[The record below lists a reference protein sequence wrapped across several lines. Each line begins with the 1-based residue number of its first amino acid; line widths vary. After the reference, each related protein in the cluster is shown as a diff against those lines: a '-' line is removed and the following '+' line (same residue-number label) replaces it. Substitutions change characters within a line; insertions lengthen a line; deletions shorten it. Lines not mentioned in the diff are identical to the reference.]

1 MKINKIF
8 IIVSLI
14 IFSLNKISATA
25 QAPDYLII
33 EKDTLK
39 LHCNPLETYFE
50 KNPLPDNTFTT
61 ISTGLWRGYIAYFK
75 IKNNKLILIALT
87 CVTLTS
93 CGSWVR
99 IGDLTSISNRN
110 LDDSKTYVLLNRE
123 VEETADSDS
132 DALEQAIDNLT
143 KKYEGEFLRNVKV
156 YVKSNGKK
164 VKVVGDVWGT
174 QTTLI
179 NVSTEANAKVILNV
193 GDSVVF
199 KRKGKLTDGKIIGV
213 NSNLV
218 IVEYDGDKKVE
229 LKYDEVT
236 KTNK

>member
-1 MKINKIF
+1 MKNKILLF
-8 IIVSLI
+8 
-14 IFSLNKISATA
+14 
-25 QAPDYLII
+25 
-33 EKDTLK
+33 
-39 LHCNPLETYFE
+39 
-50 KNPLPDNTFTT
+50 
-61 ISTGLWRGYIAYFK
+61 GL
-75 IKNNKLILIALT
+75 
-87 CVTLTS
+87 TLTLAS
-93 CGSWVR
+93 CGSWNR
-99 IGDLTSISNRN
+99 IGDLTTIGNRN
-110 LDDSKTYVLLNRE
+110 VDDSKKYTLLTRE
-123 VEETADSDS
+123 VEAVAEADA
-132 DALEQAIDNLT
+132 DAMEQAVDNLT

-164 VKVVGDVWGT
+164 VKVVGDVWGI
-174 QTTLI
+174 QNTLI

-218 IVEYDGDKKVE
+218 IVEYDGNKKVE

>member
-1 MKINKIF
+1 MKNKILLF
-8 IIVSLI
+8 
-14 IFSLNKISATA
+14 
-25 QAPDYLII
+25 
-33 EKDTLK
+33 
-39 LHCNPLETYFE
+39 
-50 KNPLPDNTFTT
+50 
-61 ISTGLWRGYIAYFK
+61 GL
-75 IKNNKLILIALT
+75 
-87 CVTLTS
+87 TLTLAS
-93 CGSWVR
+93 CGSWNR
-99 IGDLTSISNRN
+99 IGDLTTIGNRN
-110 LDDSKTYVLLNRE
+110 VDDSKKYTLLTRE
-123 VEETADSDS
+123 VEAVAEADA
-132 DALEQAIDNLT
+132 DAMEQAVDNLT

-174 QTTLI
+174 QNTLI

-218 IVEYDGDKKVE
+218 IVEYDGDKKME

>member
-1 MKINKIF
+1 MKNKILLF
-8 IIVSLI
+8 GLTLSL
-14 IFSLNKISATA
+14 A
-25 QAPDYLII
+25 
-33 EKDTLK
+33 
-39 LHCNPLETYFE
+39 
-50 KNPLPDNTFTT
+50 
-61 ISTGLWRGYIAYFK
+61 
-75 IKNNKLILIALT
+75 
-87 CVTLTS
+87 S
-93 CGSWVR
+93 CGSWNR
-99 IGDLTSISNRN
+99 IGDLTTIGNRN
-110 LDDSKTYVLLNRE
+110 VDDSKKYTLLTRE
-123 VEETADSDS
+123 VEAVAEADA
-132 DALEQAIDNLT
+132 DAMEQAVDNLT

-174 QTTLI
+174 QNTLI
-179 NVSTEANAKVILNV
+179 NVSTEANAKGTLNV

-218 IVEYDGDKKVE
+218 IVEFDGDRKVE

>member
-1 MKINKIF
+1 MKNKI
-8 IIVSLI
+8 IL
-14 IFSLNKISATA
+14 L
-25 QAPDYLII
+25 
-33 EKDTLK
+33 
-39 LHCNPLETYFE
+39 
-50 KNPLPDNTFTT
+50 
-61 ISTGLWRGYIAYFK
+61 GL
-75 IKNNKLILIALT
+75 
-87 CVTLTS
+87 TLTLAS
-93 CGSWVR
+93 CGSWNR
-99 IGDLTSISNRN
+99 IEDLTTIGNRN
-110 LDDSKTYVLLNRE
+110 VDDSKKYTLLTRE
-123 VEETADSDS
+123 VEAVAEADA
-132 DALEQAIDNLT
+132 DAMEQAVDNLT

-174 QTTLI
+174 QNTLI

>member
-1 MKINKIF
+1 MKNKILLF
-8 IIVSLI
+8 GLTLSL
-14 IFSLNKISATA
+14 A
-25 QAPDYLII
+25 
-33 EKDTLK
+33 
-39 LHCNPLETYFE
+39 
-50 KNPLPDNTFTT
+50 
-61 ISTGLWRGYIAYFK
+61 
-75 IKNNKLILIALT
+75 
-87 CVTLTS
+87 S
-93 CGSWVR
+93 CGSWNR
-99 IGDLTSISNRN
+99 IGDLTTIGNRN
-110 LDDSKTYVLLNRE
+110 VDDSKKYTLLTRE
-123 VEETADSDS
+123 VEAVAEADA
-132 DALEQAIDNLT
+132 DAMEQAVDNLT

-164 VKVVGDVWGT
+164 VKVVGDVWGK
-174 QTTLI
+174 QNTLI

>member
-1 MKINKIF
+1 MKNKILLF
-8 IIVSLI
+8 
-14 IFSLNKISATA
+14 
-25 QAPDYLII
+25 
-33 EKDTLK
+33 
-39 LHCNPLETYFE
+39 
-50 KNPLPDNTFTT
+50 
-61 ISTGLWRGYIAYFK
+61 GL
-75 IKNNKLILIALT
+75 
-87 CVTLTS
+87 TLTLAS
-93 CGSWVR
+93 CGSWNR
-99 IGDLTSISNRN
+99 IGDLTTIGNRN
-110 LDDSKTYVLLNRE
+110 VDDSKKYTLLTRE
-123 VEETADSDS
+123 VEAVAEADA
-132 DALEQAIDNLT
+132 DAMEQAVDNLT

-174 QTTLI
+174 QNTLI

-218 IVEYDGDKKVE
+218 IVEYDGNKKVE

>member
-1 MKINKIF
+1 MKNR
-8 IIVSLI
+8 IIL
-14 IFSLNKISATA
+14 L
-25 QAPDYLII
+25 
-33 EKDTLK
+33 
-39 LHCNPLETYFE
+39 
-50 KNPLPDNTFTT
+50 
-61 ISTGLWRGYIAYFK
+61 GL
-75 IKNNKLILIALT
+75 
-87 CVTLTS
+87 TLTLAS
-93 CGSWVR
+93 CGSWNR
-99 IGDLTSISNRN
+99 IGDLTTIGNRN
-110 LDDSKTYVLLNRE
+110 VDDSKKYTLLTRE
-123 VEETADSDS
+123 VEAVAEADA
-132 DALEQAIDNLT
+132 DAMEQAVDNLT

-174 QTTLI
+174 QNTLI

-213 NSNLV
+213 NANLV
-218 IVEYDGDKKVE
+218 IVEFDGDRKVE

>member
-1 MKINKIF
+1 MKNKILLF
-8 IIVSLI
+8 GLTLSL
-14 IFSLNKISATA
+14 A
-25 QAPDYLII
+25 
-33 EKDTLK
+33 
-39 LHCNPLETYFE
+39 
-50 KNPLPDNTFTT
+50 
-61 ISTGLWRGYIAYFK
+61 
-75 IKNNKLILIALT
+75 
-87 CVTLTS
+87 S
-93 CGSWVR
+93 CGSWNR
-99 IGDLTSISNRN
+99 IGDLTTIGNRN
-110 LDDSKTYVLLNRE
+110 VDDSKKYTLLTRE
-123 VEETADSDS
+123 VEAVAEADA
-132 DALEQAIDNLT
+132 DAMEQAVDNLT

-174 QTTLI
+174 QNTLI
-179 NVSTEANAKVILNV
+179 NVSTEANAKVTLNV

-218 IVEYDGDKKVE
+218 IVEFDGDRKVE

>member
-1 MKINKIF
+1 MKNKILLF
-8 IIVSLI
+8 
-14 IFSLNKISATA
+14 
-25 QAPDYLII
+25 
-33 EKDTLK
+33 
-39 LHCNPLETYFE
+39 
-50 KNPLPDNTFTT
+50 
-61 ISTGLWRGYIAYFK
+61 GL
-75 IKNNKLILIALT
+75 
-87 CVTLTS
+87 TLTLAS
-93 CGSWVR
+93 CGSWNR
-99 IGDLTSISNRN
+99 IGDLTTIGNRN
-110 LDDSKTYVLLNRE
+110 VDDSKKYTLLTRE
-123 VEETADSDS
+123 VEAVAEADA
-132 DALEQAIDNLT
+132 DAMEQAIDNLT

-174 QTTLI
+174 QNTLI

-218 IVEYDGDKKVE
+218 IVEYDGNKKVE

>member
-1 MKINKIF
+1 MKNKILLF
-8 IIVSLI
+8 GLTLSL
-14 IFSLNKISATA
+14 A
-25 QAPDYLII
+25 
-33 EKDTLK
+33 
-39 LHCNPLETYFE
+39 
-50 KNPLPDNTFTT
+50 
-61 ISTGLWRGYIAYFK
+61 
-75 IKNNKLILIALT
+75 
-87 CVTLTS
+87 S
-93 CGSWVR
+93 CGSWNR
-99 IGDLTSISNRN
+99 IGDLTTIGNRN
-110 LDDSKTYVLLNRE
+110 VDDSKKYTLLTRE
-123 VEETADSDS
+123 VEAVAEADA
-132 DALEQAIDNLT
+132 DAMEQAVDNLT

-174 QTTLI
+174 QNTLI
-179 NVSTEANAKVILNV
+179 NVSTEANAKVILSV

-218 IVEYDGDKKVE
+218 IVEFDGDRKVE

>member
-1 MKINKIF
+1 MKNKILLF
-8 IIVSLI
+8 GLTLSL
-14 IFSLNKISATA
+14 A
-25 QAPDYLII
+25 
-33 EKDTLK
+33 
-39 LHCNPLETYFE
+39 
-50 KNPLPDNTFTT
+50 
-61 ISTGLWRGYIAYFK
+61 
-75 IKNNKLILIALT
+75 
-87 CVTLTS
+87 S
-93 CGSWVR
+93 CGSWNR
-99 IGDLTSISNRN
+99 IGDLTTIGNRN
-110 LDDSKTYVLLNRE
+110 IDDSKKYTLLTRE
-123 VEETADSDS
+123 VEAVAEADA
-132 DALEQAIDNLT
+132 DAMEQAVDNLT

-174 QTTLI
+174 QNTLI

>member
-1 MKINKIF
+1 MKNKILLF
-8 IIVSLI
+8 GLTLSL
-14 IFSLNKISATA
+14 A
-25 QAPDYLII
+25 
-33 EKDTLK
+33 
-39 LHCNPLETYFE
+39 
-50 KNPLPDNTFTT
+50 
-61 ISTGLWRGYIAYFK
+61 
-75 IKNNKLILIALT
+75 
-87 CVTLTS
+87 S
-93 CGSWVR
+93 CGSWNR
-99 IGDLTSISNRN
+99 IGDLTTIGNRN
-110 LDDSKTYVLLNRE
+110 VDDSKKYTLLTRE
-123 VEETADSDS
+123 VEAVAEADA
-132 DALEQAIDNLT
+132 DAMEQAVDNLT

-174 QTTLI
+174 QNTLI

-193 GDSVVF
+193 GNSVVF

>member
-1 MKINKIF
+1 MKNR
-8 IIVSLI
+8 IIL
-14 IFSLNKISATA
+14 L
-25 QAPDYLII
+25 
-33 EKDTLK
+33 
-39 LHCNPLETYFE
+39 
-50 KNPLPDNTFTT
+50 
-61 ISTGLWRGYIAYFK
+61 GL
-75 IKNNKLILIALT
+75 
-87 CVTLTS
+87 TLTLAS
-93 CGSWVR
+93 CGSWNR
-99 IGDLTSISNRN
+99 IGDLTTIGNRN
-110 LDDSKTYVLLNRE
+110 VDDSKKYTLLTRE
-123 VEETADSDS
+123 VQSIAEADA
-132 DALEQAIDNLT
+132 DALEQAVDNLT

-164 VKVVGDVWGT
+164 VKIIGDVWGT
-174 QTTLI
+174 QNTLI

-218 IVEYDGDKKVE
+218 IVEFDGDRKVE

>member
-1 MKINKIF
+1 MKNKILLF
-8 IIVSLI
+8 
-14 IFSLNKISATA
+14 
-25 QAPDYLII
+25 
-33 EKDTLK
+33 
-39 LHCNPLETYFE
+39 
-50 KNPLPDNTFTT
+50 
-61 ISTGLWRGYIAYFK
+61 GL
-75 IKNNKLILIALT
+75 
-87 CVTLTS
+87 TLTLAS
-93 CGSWVR
+93 CGSWNR
-99 IGDLTSISNRN
+99 IGDLTTIGNRN
-110 LDDSKTYVLLNRE
+110 VDDSKKYTLLTRE
-123 VEETADSDS
+123 VEAVAEADA
-132 DALEQAIDNLT
+132 DAMEQAVDNLT

-164 VKVVGDVWGT
+164 VKIIGDVWGT
-174 QTTLI
+174 QNTLI

-218 IVEYDGDKKVE
+218 IVEFDGDRKVE